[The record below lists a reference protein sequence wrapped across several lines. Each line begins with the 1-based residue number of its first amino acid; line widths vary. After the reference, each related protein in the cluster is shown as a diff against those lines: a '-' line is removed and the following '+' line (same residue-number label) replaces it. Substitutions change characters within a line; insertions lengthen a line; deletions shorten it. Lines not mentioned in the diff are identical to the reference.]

1 MRTLVVY
8 YSLSGTTRTAATAL
22 AKELGADI
30 EEIRCGRFSIGFWGF
45 LRACRD
51 SWKGNLPPIEPLTH
65 APSGYDLVVI
75 GGPIWAWH
83 PAPPVLAFL
92 RQEASRLPGVAFL
105 LTHGGSAAQRSL
117 GEMQRLAGRA
127 PLATLV
133 VRAADVAQGKFGPAV
148 SSFAATLRTAK
159 AA

>member
-1 MRTLVVY
+1 MRALVVY
-8 YSLSGTTRTAATAL
+8 YSLSGTTRTVATAL
-22 AKELGADI
+22 AKELGADL

-45 LRACRD
+45 LRAARD
-51 SWKGNLPPIEPLTH
+51 SWKGTLPPIEPLTH
-65 APSGYDLVVI
+65 VLSDYDLVVV

-83 PAPPVLAFL
+83 PAPPVRAFL
-92 RQEASRLPGVAFL
+92 RQEASRLSGVAFL
-105 LTHGGSAAQRSL
+105 LTHGGSAAPQSL
-117 GEMQRLAGRA
+117 AEMQQLARRT

-133 VRAADVAQGKFGPAV
+133 VRAADVVQGKFGAAV